1 MQEKAQDK
9 KKRRRKREKEEKRNK
24 KNQEKSKKPQKRKL
38 EEKPPNQDL
47 KLLNVGHSKQKKK
60 RKTKDS
66 RYPLLQTQNETQ
78 KGKKKLQK
86 NEILSS
92 VETTESEDFPKINP
106 LEAYQKRKKL
116 KELNINILELKP
128 VNHINIFDK
137 SIPTISERKR
147 KKIKKISIKVYPEP
161 SIYKH
166 FNVDKKVSESLLIKL
181 NQRLKVFIEKEGEQ
195 QLKKKQEELKVTFE
209 EEGNG
214 EESYI
219 NKPPIDNLFKSIG
232 EKFPP
237 TSKPQ
242 KPYLIFLPENSD
254 DNYSRTLMII
264 LREIYRKLT
273 EKGKPELK
281 KIVEEE
287 DKYDL
292 EAEGRIIIIERE
304 GEKIIIRQQQGKNY
318 NKLDEFSEKLK
329 NNIKSKILELI
340 SQGLGFIIFH
350 LRKPLLES
358 IQEDIKKDSYWPKMV
373 SLEPVFQKEEL
384 TEIQL
389 YTEDDNEIFEKDDEI
404 EQIKKK
410 LASILWGYVIPKGE
424 IRWEERKTFDNYFCV
439 CEDKFEEE
447 LKSIYDKSRSEDNSK
462 LKHKIVFKDEE
473 GPLHKYIKVFIV
485 RYLLKKES
493 VKIEDILTEN
503 SLTDKRTTPDV
514 RIGDAIFEIETL
526 YGRGDPE
533 LRIKKLIESYDGVNE
548 IKKIFIILTN
558 LDAILWYKHL
568 FELKKTKQLEKPD
581 GVTINIMTLDIPKGI
596 LIPISKIGKDF
607 LNPV

>member
-1 MQEKAQDK
+1 MQEKTHDK
-9 KKRRRKREKEEKRNK
+9 KKRRRKRGKDVERNEKNLA
-24 KNQEKSKKPQKRKL
+24 KSKKHQESKL
-38 EEKPPNQDL
+38 EKTPPNQDI
-47 KLLNVGHSKQKKK
+47 KIIDVEHSKQNNKQ
-60 RKTKDS
+60 TTQDS
-66 RYPLLQTQNETQ
+66 ISSLIETQ
-78 KGKKKLQK
+78 AKIKQDQKKHQK
-86 NEILSS
+86 NEIVSS
-92 VETTESEDFPKINP
+92 VETTQNETFPKITW
-106 LEAYQKRKKL
+106 LEAYQKRRKL
-116 KELNINILELKP
+116 KEVNINMLKLKP
-128 VNHINIFDK
+128 VNHINFFDK

-147 KKIKKISIKVYPEP
+147 KTIKKINIKVYPEP

-166 FNVDKKVSESLLIKL
+166 SNVNKKVSENLLIKL
-181 NQRLKVFIEKEGEQ
+181 NQRLKVLIEKEREQ
-195 QLKKKQEELKVTFE
+195 ELKKKQDDLKVNFE

-214 EESYI
+214 EESHL
-219 NKPPIDNLFKSIG
+219 NKPPIDNLFKSTG

-242 KPYLIFLPENSD
+242 KPYLIFLSEYSD

-273 EKGKPELK
+273 EKGKPESK

-304 GEKIIIRQQQGKNY
+304 GEKIIIKQQQGKNY
-318 NKLDEFSEKLK
+318 NKLDESSEKL
-329 NNIKSKILELI
+329 NDYIKSKILELI

-358 IQEDIKKDSYWPKMV
+358 IKEDIKKDSIWPKIV
-373 SLEPVFQKEEL
+373 SLESVFQKEEP
-384 TEIQL
+384 TEIKL
-389 YTEDDNEIFEKDDEI
+389 YSEDNNELFKKDDEI
-404 EQIKKK
+404 EQIKKR

-447 LKSIYDKSRSEDNSK
+447 LKNIYDKSRAEDNSK
-462 LKHKIVFKDEE
+462 LKHKIVFKDDE
-473 GPLHKYIKVFIV
+473 GPLHKYIKVFVV

-493 VKIEDILTEN
+493 VKLEDILTEK
-503 SLTDKRTTPDV
+503 SLTVKKTTPDV

-533 LRIKKLIESYDGVNE
+533 LRIKKLIEEYDGVNE
-548 IKKIFIILTN
+548 IKNIFIILTN
-558 LDAILWYKHL
+558 LDAILWYKPL
-568 FELKKTKQLEKPD
+568 LELKKTKQLEKPD
-581 GVTINIMTLDIPKGI
+581 DVIINIMTLDIPKGI

-607 LNPV
+607 LNPI

>member
-1 MQEKAQDK
+1 M
-9 KKRRRKREKEEKRNK
+9 
-24 KNQEKSKKPQKRKL
+24 
-38 EEKPPNQDL
+38 
-47 KLLNVGHSKQKKK
+47 
-60 RKTKDS
+60 
-66 RYPLLQTQNETQ
+66 
-78 KGKKKLQK
+78 
-86 NEILSS
+86 
-92 VETTESEDFPKINP
+92 
-106 LEAYQKRKKL
+106 
-116 KELNINILELKP
+116 KP

-137 SIPTISERKR
+137 LIPTISERKR
-147 KKIKKISIKVYPEP
+147 KTIKKINIKVYPEP

-166 FNVDKKVSESLLIKL
+166 SNVDRKISESLLIKL
-181 NQRLKVFIEKEGEQ
+181 NQRLKVFIEKEREQ
-195 QLKKKQEELKVTFE
+195 EIKKKQEDLKITFA

-214 EESYI
+214 KESHI

-242 KPYLIFLPENSD
+242 KPYLIFLPEYSD

-273 EKGKPELK
+273 EKGKPESK

-304 GEKIIIRQQQGKNY
+304 GEKMIIKQQRGKKFNE
-318 NKLDEFSEKLK
+318 LDEISEELNNSISSKL
-329 NNIKSKILELI
+329 LELI

-350 LRKPLLES
+350 LRRPILES
-358 IQEDIKKDSYWPKMV
+358 IKEDIKKDSYWPKMV

-384 TEIQL
+384 TEIKL
-389 YTEDDNEIFEKDDEI
+389 YTEDDNELFKKDDEI
-404 EQIKKK
+404 EQIKKR
-410 LASILWGYVIPKGE
+410 LASIFWGYVIPKGE
-424 IRWEERKTFDNYFCV
+424 IRWEERKSFDNYFCA

-447 LKSIYDKSRSEDNSK
+447 LKKIYDNSRAEDNSK

-493 VKIEDILTEN
+493 VKIEDILTEK
-503 SLTDKRTTPDV
+503 SLTDKKTTPDV

-533 LRIKKLIESYDGVNE
+533 LRIKKLIENYDGVNE

-568 FELKKTKQLEKPD
+568 LELKKTKQLEKPD